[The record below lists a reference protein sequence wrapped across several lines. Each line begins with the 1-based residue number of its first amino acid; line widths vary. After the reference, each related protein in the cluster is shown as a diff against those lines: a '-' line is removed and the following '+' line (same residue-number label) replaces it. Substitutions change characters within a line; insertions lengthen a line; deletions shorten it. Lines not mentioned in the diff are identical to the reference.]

1 MYAFT
6 GVNLINISRIP
17 IIHSVE
23 IPYSVI
29 LIAHLHR
36 LVRKKKNR
44 ATHLHEIRLGFSM
57 EIHLRSNLHILRE
70 RLDFQYLGGIRIV
83 TSALLSHDVGTVL
96 KRSDAFLV

>member
-1 MYAFT
+1 
-6 GVNLINISRIP
+6 
-17 IIHSVE
+17 
-23 IPYSVI
+23 
-29 LIAHLHR
+29 
-36 LVRKKKNR
+36 
-44 ATHLHEIRLGFSM
+44 M